1 MKERIV
7 SLALGLALLLSG
19 CAAPAAQ
26 SAGPELARYE
36 ASFLTLFDTVT
47 SIVGYAGTEEAFQAE
62 VQDFHDALEEYHKL
76 FDAYNEYA
84 GMNNI
89 KTINDSAGGEAVPVD
104 GRIIDLLLFCREVER
119 LTDGRVDVT
128 MGSVLSLWHDAR
140 ERGINDPEH
149 AALPDGDA
157 LCAAAQHTGFDLL
170 EIDEE
175 ASTVRLTD
183 PEARLD
189 VGAVAKG
196 YAVEQVCRQS
206 PAGLLVSVGGN
217 VRATGPKPDGPW
229 VVGIQDPDGG
239 ESYLHTVY
247 VEDAAVVSS
256 GDYQRYYTVDGVRWH
271 HIIDPDTLY
280 PAKYWRAVTVLCAD
294 SGLAD
299 GLSTALFLLPREEGA
314 ALARSCGAEAMWV
327 ALDGALFYTDG
338 FLEAVRT

>member
-140 ERGINDPEH
+140 ERGINDP
-149 AALPDGDA
+149 
-157 LCAAAQHTGFDLL
+157 
-170 EIDEE
+170 
-175 ASTVRLTD
+175 
-183 PEARLD
+183 
-189 VGAVAKG
+189 
-196 YAVEQVCRQS
+196 
-206 PAGLLVSVGGN
+206 
-217 VRATGPKPDGPW
+217 
-229 VVGIQDPDGG
+229 
-239 ESYLHTVY
+239 
-247 VEDAAVVSS
+247 
-256 GDYQRYYTVDGVRWH
+256 
-271 HIIDPDTLY
+271 
-280 PAKYWRAVTVLCAD
+280 
-294 SGLAD
+294 
-299 GLSTALFLLPREEGA
+299 
-314 ALARSCGAEAMWV
+314 
-327 ALDGALFYTDG
+327 
-338 FLEAVRT
+338 